1 MTVSIHPK
9 VMIGHVHLLV
19 ADLEN
24 MTRFYRDVIGF
35 KIAEQHAQKVTFTA
49 DGRKP
54 LLVLEQREG
63 LILKPQRT
71 TGLYHFAILL
81 PERADL
87 ARALLHLAEQKTP
100 MQGASDHGFSEAL
113 YLSDPEGNGIEI
125 YADRP
130 RSDWE
135 GRVEQVGTTEALQ
148 VEDLLRA
155 AEGNESW
162 LGLPEQTIIG
172 HIHLHVGNLKEADR
186 FFVGQL
192 GFKIEMSMADHALF
206 IAAGGYHHHIGLN
219 TWAGTERPPA
229 NSTGLYLYSLLFPDL
244 AVLNQTVSR
253 LQQLGIPVDTSALH
267 PTIIDPTGS
276 RIELR
281 TM

>member
-1 MTVSIHPK
+1 MTTSIHPQ
-9 VMIGHVHLLV
+9 VRIGHVHLLV
-19 ADLEN
+19 ANLDN

-35 KIAEQHAQKVTFTA
+35 KVTEQQAQKVTFTA
-49 DGRKP
+49 DGHTP

-63 LILKPQRT
+63 LSLMPQRT

-81 PERADL
+81 PDRADL
-87 ARALLHLAEQKTP
+87 ARALLHLAEQKVPT
-100 MQGASDHGFSEAL
+100 QGASDHGFSEAL
-113 YLSDPEGNGIEI
+113 YLNDPEGNGIEI

-130 RSDWE
+130 RSEWE
-135 GRVEQVGTTEALQ
+135 GRVEQVGTTGALQ

-155 AEGNESW
+155 AAGNESW

-172 HIHLHVGNLKEADR
+172 HIHLHVGDLKEANQ

-219 TWAGTERPPA
+219 TWAGSERPPA
-229 NSTGLYLYSLLFPDL
+229 NSTGLYLYSLLFPDS
-244 AVLNQTVSR
+244 AVLNETIAR
-253 LQQLGIPVDTSALH
+253 LRQLDIMVDTSTVH
-267 PTIIDPTGS
+267 PTIIDTTGS

-281 TM
+281 TT